1 MIMKVNEPTPRET
14 SHLAPELN
22 QQEQAL
28 AAELRKTLDAAV
40 HRPDLALDAA
50 LAKSRARALAP
61 VSHRPLWVMAGGLAL
76 AASLAVFVVL
86 PQALTPTP
94 ASRSALVLDIAAAPA
109 EDLQFLEDMDML
121 TALEGDLNES

>member
-1 MIMKVNEPTPRET
+1 MNTDDMTPRET
-14 SHLAPELN
+14 SHVAPELS

-28 AAELRKTLDAAV
+28 AAELRKTLDAAAD
-40 HRPDLALDAA
+40 RPDFALDAA
-50 LAKSRARALAP
+50 LAKSRAHALAP

-86 PQALTPTP
+86 PHALTPTP
-94 ASRSALVLDIAAAPA
+94 VSAPALVLDIAAAPA